1 MLFCFYQK
9 KRVFIKIYLKIII
22 NNKIINN
29 VNKLWI
35 KNIYKVITDMYG
47 VYNVNKI
54 KLNCGLNFNEN
65 LIRKIIKKGV
75 DQKWIWW

>member
-54 KLNCGLNFNEN
+54 KLKLG
-65 LIRKIIKKGV
+65 
-75 DQKWIWW
+75 